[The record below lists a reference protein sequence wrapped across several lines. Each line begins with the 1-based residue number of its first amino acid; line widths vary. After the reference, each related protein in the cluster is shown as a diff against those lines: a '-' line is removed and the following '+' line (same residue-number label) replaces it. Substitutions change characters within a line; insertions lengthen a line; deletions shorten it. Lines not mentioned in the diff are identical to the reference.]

1 MAVTVIRD
9 DLWLCD
15 DCALWAV
22 NGDASGIDGE
32 RCAKVQNGVARL
44 GSGLVP
50 DFDSETDDGVNEFSA
65 AACDACGT
73 PYAGTRHR
81 FAVLS
86 NY

>member
-32 RCAKVQNGVARL
+32 RCAKVQNGVA
-44 GSGLVP
+44 
-50 DFDSETDDGVNEFSA
+50 SA